1 MDAKNIHENSSKM
14 KSMEKYGPDLRWRP
28 TTSVVGTCQGPNEER
43 PSPGTRGVHCHGQS
57 GRALKLQTTAR
68 HPVLCHCRS
77 CSLIQLFCQWHKS
90 QQHARL
96 LSSCLD
102 LALQFSATTGKHHT
116 LHGTSDAP
124 YELLEHAE
132 QADAPTST
140 PSISSSIEAS
150 RAPPSASTTAVRY

>member
-1 MDAKNIHENSSKM
+1 MAQ
-14 KSMEKYGPDLRWRP
+14 
-28 TTSVVGTCQGPNEER
+28 TCGGAQQA
-43 PSPGTRGVHCHGQS
+43 VLS
-57 GRALKLQTTAR
+57 GRAMNPTKSAPARMASTAMDKVVAPSNCKRRR

-77 CSLIQLFCQWHKS
+77 CSLIQLFCQWHGS
-90 QQHARL
+90 QQHARP

-102 LALQFSATTGKHHT
+102 LAPQFSATTGKHHT
-116 LHGTSDAP
+116 FHGRSDAP

-150 RAPPSASTTAVRY
+150 RAAVRY

>member
-1 MDAKNIHENSSKM
+1 MAQTCGGTQQAVLTGRAKNPT
-14 KSMEKYGPDLRWRP
+14 KSALPLARVASTAM
-28 TTSVVGTCQGPNEER
+28 
-43 PSPGTRGVHCHGQS
+43 GQS

-77 CSLIQLFCQWHKS
+77 CSLIQLFCQWHGS
-90 QQHARL
+90 QQHARP

-116 LHGTSDAP
+116 FHGRSDAP

-150 RAPPSASTTAVRY
+150 RAPPSASNNSCAILAVH